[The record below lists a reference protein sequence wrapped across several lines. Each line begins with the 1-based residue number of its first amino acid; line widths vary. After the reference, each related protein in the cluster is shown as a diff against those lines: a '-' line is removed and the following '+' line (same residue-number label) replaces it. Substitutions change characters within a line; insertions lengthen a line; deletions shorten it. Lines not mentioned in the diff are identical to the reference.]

1 MTTEI
6 RPLDALDA
14 PDDFAARHIGPTPRE
29 IGAMLETIGVPTIEA
44 LLARTVPAS
53 IRDDEPIAL
62 GPALTEREA
71 VEALRAMAGR
81 NRLLVSMIGMG
92 YYGTVTPPVVL
103 RNVLENPGWYTA
115 YTPYQAEVSQGRLE
129 ALLNFQ
135 QMVMDLTGM
144 ELANASLLDE
154 ATAAAE
160 AMAMARRVSKS
171 KSVRFFVDAD
181 CHPQTIAVIR
191 TRAAP
196 LGIDVVVG
204 DPYETLDGDVFGA
217 LVQYPGSSGALR
229 DPGPIVERVH
239 AAKGLAVFA
248 ADLLALCLIEPPGA
262 FGADVVVGSA
272 QRFGVPMGFGG
283 PHAAF
288 FATRDAYKRQTPGR
302 LIGVSVDAR
311 GRPALRMALQTR
323 EQHIRREKA
332 TSNICTAQVLLAVM
346 AGMYAVYHGPE
357 RLRAIAGRVHRLT
370 RALAAGLAAAGREV
384 VTESFFDTITV
395 RVPGEAAALAARAR
409 GAGFNVRLAG
419 GDHIGLSL
427 DETIRPDDV
436 CGIITALSAGA
447 VAGGRRAGVLDS
459 GAGGEDAAD
468 PGVGARVVDTGV
480 SGAGLGSR
488 HFGAP
493 NAVTGSRDAGVPGID
508 AGSGN
513 IAGPSTDPG
522 GGSTGSASGNSV
534 DVEALAAA
542 SDVIGALAR
551 TSAFLTHPVFHR
563 YHSETEML
571 RYLRRLAAKDVA
583 LDRSMIPLGSCTM
596 KLNATAEMIPVTFPG
611 FAALHPFVPEDQA
624 LGYRELCTGL
634 ERMLCAIT
642 GFDAVSL
649 QPNAGSQGEYAG
661 LLCIRRYHRSKGE
674 GGRDICLIPASAHGT
689 NPASAIMAGMRVVVV
704 ACDANGNV
712 DLADLESKAREH
724 RERLA
729 ALMITYPSTHGV
741 FEAGIVDICRIVH
754 EHGAQ
759 VYMDGANLNAM
770 VGLCRP
776 GRIGP
781 DVSHINLHKTFCIP
795 HGGGG
800 PGMGPIG
807 VRSHLAPYLPDH
819 PVVGGVNPAAGPSGT
834 IGAVS
839 AAPWGSTSILPISW
853 AYIAMMGAR
862 GLRRATEVA
871 ILNANYVA
879 ARLGGAFPVLY
890 KGEGG
895 FVAHECIIDLRP
907 VKASSGVSVDD
918 VAKRLV
924 DFGFHAPTMSFPVPD
939 TLMIEPTESES
950 KRELDRFCD
959 AMLAVHTEIAEI
971 EAGTVAYE
979 DSALVHAPH
988 TPDLLVAERWDRPYS
1003 KARAFFPL
1011 PGMREDKYWPPVARI
1026 DNVYGDRNL
1035 ACACPP
1041 PEAYEDAAD

>member
-1 MTTEI
+1 MIET
-6 RPLDALDA
+6 RPLDAVEMR
-14 PDDFAARHIGPTPRE
+14 DDFASRHIGPTPRDIE
-29 IGAMLETIGVPTIEA
+29 AMLEVIGVPTLDD
-44 LLARTVPAS
+44 LLDRTVPAS
-53 IRDDEPIAL
+53 IRHDERLAL
-62 GPALTEREA
+62 DPALTEREA
-71 VEALRAMAGR
+71 VEALRAMSGR
-81 NRLLVSMIGMG
+81 NRPLVSMIGMG

-103 RNVLENPGWYTA
+103 RNVLENPAWYTA

-171 KSVRFFVDAD
+171 KSARFFVDAD
-181 CHPQTIAVIR
+181 CHPQTIAVVR

-196 LGIDVVVG
+196 LGIDVEVG
-204 DPYETLDGDVFGA
+204 DQYEVFAADAPGEDVFGV

-229 DPGPIVERVH
+229 DPTAVVERVH
-239 AAKGLAVFA
+239 AVKGLAVFA
-248 ADLLALCLIEPPGA
+248 TDLLAACVIEPPGA
-262 FGADVVVGSA
+262 FGADIVVGSA

-302 LIGVSVDAR
+302 IIGVSVDAR
-311 GRPALRMALQTR
+311 GRTALRMALQTR

-346 AGMYAVYHGPE
+346 AAMYAVYHGPE
-357 RLRAIAGRVHRLT
+357 RLRVIAERVHRLT

-384 VTESFFDTITV
+384 VTGAYFDTITV
-395 RVPGEAAALAARAR
+395 RAPGEAEALADRAR
-409 GAGFNVRLAG
+409 DAGFNVRRVD

-427 DETIRPDDV
+427 DETTRREDV
-436 CGIITALSAGA
+436 RGVIKALSAGA
-447 VAGGRRAGVLDS
+447 GGGD
-459 GAGGEDAAD
+459 
-468 PGVGARVVDTGV
+468 
-480 SGAGLGSR
+480 
-488 HFGAP
+488 
-493 NAVTGSRDAGVPGID
+493 
-508 AGSGN
+508 
-513 IAGPSTDPG
+513 G
-522 GGSTGSASGNSV
+522 GGSGVAGEVHV
-534 DVEALAAA
+534 DIEALDVAAL
-542 SDVIGALAR
+542 DVLGALAR
-551 TSAFLTHPVFHR
+551 RSEYLTHPVFHAH
-563 YHSETEML
+563 HSETEML
-571 RYLRRLAAKDVA
+571 RYLRRLAAKDMA

-611 FAALHPFVPEDQA
+611 FAALHPFVPADQA
-624 LGYRELCTGL
+624 EGYHELCSDL

-661 LLCIRRYHRSKGE
+661 LLCIRRYHESRGE
-674 GGRDICLIPASAHGT
+674 GGRNVCLIPASAHGT

-704 ACDANGNV
+704 ACDESGNV
-712 DLADLESKAREH
+712 DLGDLELKAREH
-724 RERLA
+724 GERLG

-741 FEAGIVDICRIVH
+741 FEEGIIDICNVVH
-754 EHGAQ
+754 EHGGQ

-770 VGLCRP
+770 VGLSRP
-776 GRIGP
+776 ARIGA

-819 PVVGGVNPAAGPSGT
+819 PVVARVNPDADPSGT
-834 IGAVS
+834 IGTVS
-839 AAPWGSTSILPISW
+839 AAPWGSAGILPISW

-862 GLRRATEVA
+862 GLRRATEIA

-879 ARLGGAFPVLY
+879 ARLGGAFPVLHT
-890 KGEGG
+890 GETYPVLYTGENG

-907 VKASSGVSVDD
+907 VKASCGVTVED

-924 DFGFHAPTMSFPVPD
+924 DFGYHAPTMSFPVPD

-950 KRELDRFCD
+950 KAELDRFCE
-959 AMLAVHTEIAEI
+959 AMLAIRAEIAEV
-971 EAGTVAYE
+971 ETGTVARE
-979 DSALVHAPH
+979 DSALAHAPH

-1003 KARAFFPL
+1003 KERAFFPL
-1011 PGMREDKYWPPVARI
+1011 PGSREDKFWPPVARI
-1026 DNVYGDRNL
+1026 DNVYGDRHL

-1041 PEAYEDAAD
+1041 PEAYDEAAD